1 MIRFDKKQKNF
12 KNLFFNIN
20 SLKNADNKKKL
31 EIVYKVWKAKE
42 LLAADAAKET
52 SVYNLMKENGFP
64 KGELCVDAKE
74 ANYLYNV
81 ISELD
86 DRAMLDL
93 LCHLTSAVKVGP

>member
-52 SVYNLMKENGFP
+52 SV
-64 KGELCVDAKE
+64 
-74 ANYLYNV
+74 
-81 ISELD
+81 
-86 DRAMLDL
+86 
-93 LCHLTSAVKVGP
+93 